1 MGSLDILAITA
12 LMLINGFFVASEFA
26 LVKVRTSQ
34 IEQLVSQGNW
44 AARITSRLLDR
55 LDAYIS
61 AAQLGITLAS
71 LALGRMIEEK
81 VEPSVASLLAMLG
94 LPESELVIYGA
105 AMSIVPFLSLMLVT
119 FIHISIGELVPKGV
133 AIRASRTIALWT
145 APPLLAFYLVF
156 FPVIW
161 LLNKFSDIVLRI
173 FGIRAMDPAERI
185 HTEEELRHILAESTA
200 GGHLSRAERVMI
212 ENVLELEE
220 KTAKRIMI
228 PRADIVYLSMAR
240 TLEDNLRLARKTGHT
255 RFPLCQDDLTT
266 VQGLIHVKDLFRASA
281 SNGRPDLLKHQ
292 RPVTFV
298 SENVGLDKLLA
309 TFQAERVH
317 LAMLI
322 DEFGSIVGMV
332 TMENILEEL
341 VGPIQDEFDLE
352 TPRIVKLEKGAF
364 EVDAS
369 LPIDEFSR
377 ECGVDVSETESE
389 TVGGFVLERLG
400 RLAKVND
407 HIDAETHRLTVI
419 QADPTR
425 VRRVRVELLPLGA
438 DKQDRGAN
446 SHH

>member
-1 MGSLDILAITA
+1 MGSRDLLAIA
-12 LMLINGFFVASEFA
+12 GLMLINGFFVASEFS

-34 IEQLVSQGNW
+34 IEQLAAQGKW
-44 AARITSRLLDR
+44 AARIASRLLDR

-71 LALGRMIEEK
+71 LALGRLIEEK
-81 VEPSVASLLAMLG
+81 VEPAVASSLAALG
-94 LPESELVIYGA
+94 LPDSELLIYGVA
-105 AMSIVPFLSLMLVT
+105 LSIVPFLSLLLVT
-119 FIHISIGELVPKGV
+119 FVHISVGELVPKGV
-133 AIRASRTIALWT
+133 AIRASRTVALWT

-161 LLNKFSDIVLRI
+161 LLNKFSDLILRI
-173 FGIRAMDPAERI
+173 FGVRGIDPAERI

-200 GGHLSRAERVMI
+200 GGHLSRVERVMI

-228 PRADIVYLSMAR
+228 PRADIVYLSLAR
-240 TLEDNLRLARKTGHT
+240 TAEDNLRLARNTGHT
-255 RFPLCQDDLTT
+255 RFPLCRDDLTT
-266 VQGLIHVKDLFRASA
+266 VEGLIHVKDLFRASGA
-281 SNGRPDLLKHQ
+281 NGRTDLRKHQ
-292 RPVTFV
+292 RPVVFV
-298 SENVGLDKLLA
+298 SENLALDKLLT
-309 TFQAERVH
+309 TFQNERVH

-332 TMENILEEL
+332 TMENVLEEL
-341 VGPIQDEFDLE
+341 VGPIQDEFDKEPL
-352 TPRIVKLEKGAF
+352 RIVDLGQGAF

-377 ECGVDVSETESE
+377 KFGVDVSETESE

-407 HIDAETHRLTVI
+407 HVDAEVYRLTVL

-425 VRRVRVELLPLGA
+425 IRRVRVEPLDPGKS
-438 DKQDRGAN
+438 D
-446 SHH
+446 H